1 MADLSTLQGWLT
13 DAEAALHQLNIGAQV
28 VEVEHGD
35 MKTMFTKADQASLRR
50 YIDDLKAQIAAAG
63 GTVDGL
69 RRRGLT
75 VDLP

>member
-1 MADLSTLQGWLT
+1 MASLSTLQGWLT

-35 MKTMFTKADQASLRR
+35 MKTTYTKADLSALRA
-50 YIDDLKAQIAAAG
+50 YIGDLKAQIVAAG
-63 GTVDGL
+63 GTVDTL
-69 RRRGLT
+69 RRRGIA

>member
-1 MADLSTLQGWLT
+1 MASLSTLQGWLT

-35 MKTMFTKADQASLRR
+35 MKTMYTKADLSALRA
-50 YIDDLKAQIAAAG
+50 YIGDLKAQIVAAG
-63 GTVDGL
+63 GTVDTL
-69 RRRGLT
+69 RRRGIA

>member
-1 MADLSTLQGWLT
+1 MANLSTLQGWLT

-35 MKTMFTKADQASLRR
+35 MKTTYTKADLSALRA
-50 YIDDLKAQIAAAG
+50 YIGDLKAQIVAAG
-63 GTVDGL
+63 GTVDTL
-69 RRRGLT
+69 RRRGIA